1 MTAENKACGSQSS
14 SYLLKTALVSLR
26 HTTVFY
32 MQAAA
37 DGEEPAKP
45 APKAKNP
52 LDLLPPSKMVLDSWK
67 RLYSN
72 TPASQFKQICVNG
85 LWNGADIPNSPT
97 SEVKML
103 VHTCKADFLHCLTLS
118 SVSAYHGRCVK
129 PCATLRL
136 LEDARSA
143 VMQAGIAYL

>member
-1 MTAENKACGSQSS
+1 
-14 SYLLKTALVSLR
+14 
-26 HTTVFY
+26 
-32 MQAAA
+32 MQATAG
-37 DGEEPAKP
+37 DEEPAKP

-72 TPASQFKQICVNG
+72 TPAAQFKQICVNG

-103 VHTCKADFLHCLTLS
+103 VHTLQFCFLALS
-118 SVSAYHGRCVK
+118 GNC
-129 PCATLRL
+129 
-136 LEDARSA
+136 
-143 VMQAGIAYL
+143 

>member
-1 MTAENKACGSQSS
+1 
-14 SYLLKTALVSLR
+14 
-26 HTTVFY
+26 

-37 DGEEPAKP
+37 GDEEPAKP

-72 TPASQFKQICVNG
+72 TPAAQFKQICVNG

-103 VHTCKADFLHCLTLS
+103 VHALHKVSCTFCNMHIQSTVPDNARNQLISWHCLAL
-118 SVSAYHGRCVK
+118 
-129 PCATLRL
+129 
-136 LEDARSA
+136 
-143 VMQAGIAYL
+143 